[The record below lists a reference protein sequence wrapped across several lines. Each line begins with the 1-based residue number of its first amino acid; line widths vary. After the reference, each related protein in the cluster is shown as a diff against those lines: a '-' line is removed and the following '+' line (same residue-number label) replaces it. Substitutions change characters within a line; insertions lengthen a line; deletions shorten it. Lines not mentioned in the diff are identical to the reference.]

1 RPSIS
6 LLFSKWSLKSPNM
19 QLRAPW
25 AKNVA
30 RAKMLVPQCSGRTGH
45 SFWSLQE
52 AGGEFMARRTKDRSD
67 RCKIGAAKCFQQ
79 RAGTHPKLA
88 L

>member
-1 RPSIS
+1 
-6 LLFSKWSLKSPNM
+6 
-19 QLRAPW
+19 
-25 AKNVA
+25 
-30 RAKMLVPQCSGRTGH
+30 MLVPQCSGRTGH

>member
-1 RPSIS
+1 M
-6 LLFSKWSLKSPNM
+6 LQKSPL
-19 QLRAPW
+19 QKSLVFAARARSV
-25 AKNVA
+25 KNVA